1 MQNPRELREGHRIV
15 AGPEL
20 GVFASGWCCGWGG
33 SLRENPEIARENGD
47 FIGFHRIY
55 ATEHG
60 DLYSFMGFKWFNRID
75 SFHESFVWIYGIE
88 HGTLHGNDI
97 PPKNGTE
104 AVTKKG
110 FQCIK
115 TQPNEEF
122 NQEEPT
128 KCRLQTVAQKN
139 NRSFTN
145 RRWRF
150 NRFNNEINSCKIKHI
165 SSIDGID
172 AQIIWLG
179 TGSLPFLRGQSST
192 LLGQFPLPWWIFF
205 TATRWE
211 RCQAKVLSQANYFL
225 TKRDKREKR
234 QSGRI

>member
-1 MQNPRELREGHRIV
+1 MEIYIASWGLNDLTGSIPSMNHLYGFMEL
-15 AGPEL
+15 
-20 GVFASGWCCGWGG
+20 
-33 SLRENPEIARENGD
+33 NM
-47 FIGFHRIY
+47 
-55 ATEHG
+55 EH
-60 DLYSFMGFKWFNRID
+60 FRN
-75 SFHESFVWIYGIE
+75 
-88 HGTLHGNDI
+88 GNDI
-97 PPKNGTE
+97 PPRNGTE

-150 NRFNNEINSCKIKHI
+150 NRFNNEINSCKIKHT
-165 SSIDGID
+165 SSTDGID

-179 TGSLPFLRGQSST
+179 TGSLPFFERPIIYIARAVSVAMVD
-192 LLGQFPLPWWIFF
+192 FF

>member
-1 MQNPRELREGHRIV
+1 MGFM
-15 AGPEL
+15 GL
-20 GVFASGWCCGWGG
+20 G
-33 SLRENPEIARENGD
+33 
-47 FIGFHRIY
+47 
-55 ATEHG
+55 
-60 DLYSFMGFKWFNRID
+60 FMGFKWRNQID
-75 SFHESFVWIYGIE
+75 SFHESFVWIYELNME
-88 HGTLHGNDI
+88 HFRNGNDI

-150 NRFNNEINSCKIKHI
+150 NRFNNEMNSCKIKRTW
-165 SSIDGID
+165 SIDGID

-179 TGSLPFLRGQSST
+179 TGSLPFFERPMIYIARAVSVAMVDFFHCNS
-192 LLGQFPLPWWIFF
+192 LGQVPSKDLVTGKLFF
-205 TATRWE
+205 DLIPNVKKGNLARYNSFTL
-211 RCQAKVLSQANYFL
+211 Q
-225 TKRDKREKR
+225 
-234 QSGRI
+234 